1 MISEDGVDDV
11 HGPARIVNRAAECR
25 LTNGSEITLSAL
37 VPTVSQGQVAHAN
50 EQGSGGPRRVF
61 NTVTDLGR
69 VLFLRAAKWAMGETL
84 QPYQGF
90 NIIDVTPA
98 GAQAIKLSW
107 QGSVKHSYTVQA
119 SADLS
124 TWQTLTGD
132 VTGTDGALSRTLN
145 IAAAPQTLYLRVA
158 RLP

>member
-1 MISEDGVDDV
+1 VLGVLAGDTATDGTNRVCFAVADIGRLDAKGDMVTNRLV
-11 HGPARIVNRAAECR
+11 HMF
-25 LTNGSEITLSAL
+25 T
-37 VPTVSQGQVAHAN
+37 N

-107 QGSVKHSYTVQA
+107 QGSAQYSYTVQA
-119 SADLS
+119 SADLFA
-124 TWQTLTGD
+124 WQTVTGD
-132 VTGTDGALSRTLN
+132 VAGIDGAVSRTLN